1 MIWTRS
7 GRLPMFAATNS
18 ASAFTAASRA
28 LVSGFSA
35 VSFLASALA
44 AALFIGSFCLLL
56 WRERLASTSLAA
68 RRFGALL
75 LRHTA
80 HASPAS
86 ETLTDY
92 RLPIS
97 RHPRERDAVAFD
109 PFWSPQPGLV
119 FLNFRWSSHTQQRV

>member
-75 LRHTA
+75 LRHWCRGHFLPRRAGDVLHQTVTSVA
-80 HASPAS
+80 LGNASA
-86 ETLTDY
+86 
-92 RLPIS
+92 IS
-97 RHPRERDAVAFD
+97 LIQIF
-109 PFWSPQPGLV
+109 
-119 FLNFRWSSHTQQRV
+119 